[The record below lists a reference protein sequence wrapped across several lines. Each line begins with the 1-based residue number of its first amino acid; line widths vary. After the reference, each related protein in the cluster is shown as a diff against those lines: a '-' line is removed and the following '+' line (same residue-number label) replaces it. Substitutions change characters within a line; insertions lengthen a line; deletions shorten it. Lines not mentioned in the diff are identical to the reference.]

1 MNKRKLLGLLTII
14 AAIPPLAYALFFI
27 IRYKAPIT
35 NILVVE
41 KMVIVICCSIG
52 GLLLWRGKRWG
63 YALSAIGWLVILC
76 TSIYGIYNI
85 ATRSDMLL
93 QNGIFVA
100 IGIPVFMI
108 LIIDI
113 IGRKKA

>member
-14 AAIPPLAYALFFI
+14 AAIPSLAYILFFT
-27 IRYKAPIT
+27 IRYKASIT
-35 NILVVE
+35 NPLVME
-41 KMVIVICCSIG
+41 KIVIVIFCSIG
-52 GLLLWRGKRWG
+52 GLLLWQGKKWG
-63 YALSAIGWLVILC
+63 FGLSAIGWLVILY

-85 ATRSDMLL
+85 ATRSDMFL

-100 IGIPVFMI
+100 IGIPVFVI
-108 LIIDI
+108 LMRDI

>member
-1 MNKRKLLGLLTII
+1 MNKRRLLGLLTIV
-14 AAIPPLAYALFFI
+14 AAIPSLAYALFFT

-35 NILVVE
+35 NFLVVE
-41 KMVIVICCSIG
+41 KIVIVICCTIG

-63 YALSAIGWLVILC
+63 LGLSAVGWLVILC

-93 QNGIFVA
+93 QNGISVA
-100 IGIPVFMI
+100 IGVPVFVM
-108 LIIDI
+108 LVREII
-113 IGRKKA
+113 RREKV